1 MFKRDAPYKM
11 RETPYLYPVMKFSI
25 NKETQKIIR
34 AAKDASSKAAR
45 EARALG
51 LTVRIIE
58 KGIIYDVDA
67 DGHKVQVGMV
77 PQLAPTAGTIKK
89 GTVLHLGR

>member
-1 MFKRDAPYKM
+1 
-11 RETPYLYPVMKFSI
+11 MKFSI

-58 KGIIYDVDA
+58 KGVIYDVDA

-77 PQLAPTAGTIKK
+77 PQLNPSAGTIKK
-89 GTVLHLGR
+89 GTVLHLGNG